1 MAVQKTVTTPGSY
14 ERPVE
19 GIVDYNAFQR
29 GFDKNF
35 NMEDVEKAVAEKK
48 QKFKEKTD
56 KIFQESDLATG
67 SFLDD
72 QGKIILNP
80 SVDTTN
86 NYKNVLL
93 EGKSEYI
100 DRKTTRERKKELEAQ
115 ALGFNATNETV
126 KYLVSSLNSGDAV
139 SLRGST
145 VEELFEEQG
154 ITFEEFSESYNNGN
168 FFPSAKKNDKGNI
181 IYGAEVLDKNGQKK
195 FIDLTGKINQTTIAD
210 KLAINA
216 EPDVK
221 KAITEYKAKGGKTF
235 NETDL
240 FKAGGTGNEVK
251 RTRLVNQY
259 KDGVYASAESQ
270 ANEFINN
277 NPDLARGLYAD
288 ATINTDIYTEAE
300 QEFIN
305 MGGFK
310 YEGTR
315 GDASNIYYV
324 YAKQV
329 ENDMG
334 LSVSGGNYVITK
346 EDGTTETVD
355 PKSNRGINI
364 TTQVDAKTTAAI
376 KQTKDGVSKKYLKN
390 KFLSSVDDFYMQDK
404 NVTFSTSDSE
414 YTNNKFYYDNLFS
427 EEIANG
433 QTAFT
438 LKKGAHYPKKD
449 LYQTTKLAKEEDPA
463 AAAGARSAV
472 GIVEDL
478 NTQFNS
484 ITSDAE
490 REFNT
495 LGLIDPETNEK
506 ILFSKNPDKWRQ
518 LNKLKDSGEDVAS
531 FAAYKSGTTRGGE
544 NQAPQ
549 MFNFLTN
556 KSYVKGGSEKSIDNV
571 EYRIVGEGKE
581 RRIFLDIF
589 TRSAGKEDLLKT
601 VDLGD
606 KIARRDFLT
615 NIGQGLAV
623 TSSEKQAVRDET
635 TALTESRDLAFK
647 VFEGLGVGE
656 ENENKWQQLA
666 KAIRNNSSEGLNA
679 EERKAFLKAGY
690 GKK

>member
-1 MAVQKTVTTPGSY
+1 MALQRTVTTPGSY
-14 ERPVE
+14 EKPVE
-19 GIVDYNAFQR
+19 GIVDYGAFQR

-56 KIFQESDLATG
+56 KIFKETDLATG

-93 EGKSEYI
+93 EGKNEYI
-100 DRKTTRERKKELEAQ
+100 DRKTTRERRKELEAQ

-139 SLRGST
+139 NLRGST

-168 FFPSAKKNDKGNI
+168 FFPAAKKNDKGNI

-364 TTQVDAKTTAAI
+364 TTQVDAKTKAAI
-376 KQTKDGVSKKYLKN
+376 KQTKDGISKKYLKN
-390 KFLSSVDDFYMQDK
+390 KFLSSVEDFYMQDK

-433 QTAFT
+433 QTTFT

-449 LYQTTKLAKEEDPA
+449 LYQTTKLAEEEDPA

-478 NTQFNS
+478 NTQFNA

-490 REFNT
+490 REFNKP
-495 LGLIDPETNEK
+495 G
-506 ILFSKNPDKWRQ
+506 
-518 LNKLKDSGEDVAS
+518 
-531 FAAYKSGTTRGGE
+531 YKAGTTRGGE
-544 NQAPQ
+544 EQAPQ

-556 KSYVKGGSEKSIDNV
+556 KSYMKGGSEKSIDNV
-571 EYRIVGEGKE
+571 EYRIIGEGKE

-601 VDLGD
+601 VDLND
-606 KIARRDFLT
+606 AIARRDFLT

-647 VFEGLGVGE
+647 VFKGLNVGGKDSSRW
-656 ENENKWQQLA
+656 NVLA
-666 KAIRNNSSEGLNA
+666 KAIRNNSSEGLNI

-690 GKK
+690 GKQ

>member
-1 MAVQKTVTTPGSY
+1 MALQRTVTTPGSY
-14 ERPVE
+14 EKPVE
-19 GIVDYNAFQR
+19 GIVDYGAFQR

-56 KIFQESDLATG
+56 KIFKESDLATG

-93 EGKSEYI
+93 EGKNEYI
-100 DRKTTRERKKELEAQ
+100 DRKTTRERRKELEAQ

-139 SLRGST
+139 NLRGST

-168 FFPSAKKNDKGNI
+168 FFPAAKKNDKGNI

-376 KQTKDGVSKKYLKN
+376 KQTKDGISKKYLKN
-390 KFLSSVDDFYMQDK
+390 KFLSTVEDFYMQDK
-404 NVTFSTSDSE
+404 NVTLSTSDSE
-414 YTNNKFYYDNLFS
+414 YTNNKSYYDNLFS

-433 QTAFT
+433 QTTFT

-449 LYQTTKLAKEEDPA
+449 LYQTTKLAEEEDKDPP
-463 AAAGARSAV
+463 V
-472 GIVEDL
+472 GKPSKASIVEDRLFNISSNL
-478 NTQFNS
+478 NSTTFRFTNKNQGGFVEPGEETDIDPGTLLQGFFS
-484 ITSDAE
+484 DTTGAKATITSAKVKNIGTEGKNRHVIEVKYEKADGKIMPAE
-490 REFNT
+490 IFD
-495 LGLIDPETNEK
+495 LDETG
-506 ILFSKNPDKWRQ
+506 RR
-518 LNKLKDSGEDVAS
+518 KLTER
-531 FAAYKSGTTRGGE
+531 AYKGQFAGE
-544 NQAPQ
+544 
-549 MFNFLTN
+549 
-556 KSYVKGGSEKSIDNV
+556 K
-571 EYRIVGEGKE
+571 
-581 RRIFLDIF
+581 DIA
-589 TRSAGKEDLLKT
+589 T
-601 VDLGD
+601 
-606 KIARRDFLT
+606 
-615 NIGQGLAV
+615 
-623 TSSEKQAVRDET
+623 
-635 TALTESRDLAFK
+635 DLAT
-647 VFEGLGVGE
+647 GE
-656 ENENKWQQLA
+656 ENYQVKRQAVQEAFKAAGKDVTMRRRLNVINNYKSDPKVFDTLTPEDKNLLTGSA
-666 KAIRNNSSEGLNA
+666 KGTYLGQAYAKYINPL
-679 EERKAFLKAGY
+679 LK
-690 GKK
+690 

>member
-1 MAVQKTVTTPGSY
+1 MAVQRTVTTPGSY

-19 GIVDYNAFQR
+19 GIVDYGAFQR

-35 NMEDVEKAVAEKK
+35 KMEDLEKALASKQELKK
-48 QKFKEKTD
+48 KVD
-56 KIFQESDLATG
+56 KIFEPTDLATG

-93 EGKSEYI
+93 QSKDEYI

-139 SLRGST
+139 NLRGST

-168 FFPSAKKNDKGNI
+168 FFPAAKKNDKGNI
-181 IYGAEVLDKNGQKK
+181 IYGAEILDKNGQKK

-240 FKAGGTGNEVK
+240 FRTGDTGNEVK

-259 KDGVYASAESQ
+259 KDGTYATAESQ
-270 ANEFINN
+270 AKQFVTN
-277 NPDLARGLYAD
+277 NPELARGLYAD

-315 GDASNIYYV
+315 GDASNIYYI
-324 YAKQV
+324 YAKQI
-329 ENDMG
+329 EDDMG

-346 EDGTTETVD
+346 EDGTTETID
-355 PKSNRGINI
+355 PKSNRGKNI
-364 TTQVDAKTTAAI
+364 TTQVDSKTTAAI
-376 KQTKDGVSKKYLKN
+376 KQTKDGISIKYLKN
-390 KFLSSVDDFYMQDK
+390 KFLSSVQDFYMQDK

-433 QTAFT
+433 QTTFT
-438 LKKGAHYPKKD
+438 LRKGAHYPKKD
-449 LYQTTKLAKEEDPA
+449 LYQTTKLAKEEDPTTG
-463 AAAGARSAV
+463 AGSAV
-472 GIVEDL
+472 SIVEDL
-478 NTQFNS
+478 NTQFNA

-490 REFNT
+490 REF
-495 LGLIDPETNEK
+495 
-506 ILFSKNPDKWRQ
+506 SKP
-518 LNKLKDSGEDVAS
+518 G
-531 FAAYKSGTTRGGE
+531 YKAGTTRGGE
-544 NQAPQ
+544 EQAPQ

-556 KSYVKGGSEKSIDNV
+556 KSYMKGGSEKSIDNI
-571 EYRIVGEGKE
+571 EYRIVGEGEE

-606 KIARRDFLT
+606 TVARRDFLT

-623 TSSEKQAVRDET
+623 TSSEKQAVREET
-635 TALTESRDLAFK
+635 KALTESRELAFD
-647 VFEGLGVGE
+647 VFKDISVGDK
-656 ENENKWQQLA
+656 NSSRWNVLA
-666 KAIRNNSSEGLNA
+666 KAVRDNSSEGLNA

>member
-1 MAVQKTVTTPGSY
+1 MALQRTITTPGSY
-14 ERPVE
+14 EKPVE
-19 GIVDYNAFQR
+19 GIVDYGAFQR
-29 GFDKNF
+29 GFDENF

-56 KIFQESDLATG
+56 KIFKESDLATG

-154 ITFEEFSESYNNGN
+154 VTFEEFSESYNNGN

-240 FKAGGTGNEVK
+240 FKSGDTGNEVK

-259 KDGVYASAESQ
+259 KDGTYASAESQ
-270 ANEFINN
+270 AKQFVTNK
-277 NPDLARGLYAD
+277 PDLARGLYAD

-315 GDASNIYYV
+315 GDASNIYYI
-324 YAKQV
+324 YAKQI
-329 ENDMG
+329 EDDMG

-346 EDGTTETVD
+346 EDGTTETID
-355 PKSNRGINI
+355 PKSNRGKNI
-364 TTQVDAKTTAAI
+364 TTQVDSKTTAAI
-376 KQTKDGVSKKYLKN
+376 KQTKDGISIKYLKN
-390 KFLSSVDDFYMQDK
+390 QFLGTVEDFYMQDK

-414 YTNNKFYYDNLFS
+414 YTNNKSYYDNLFS

-449 LYQTTKLAKEEDPA
+449 LYQTTKLAREEDPA
-463 AAAGARSAV
+463 TAAGARSAV

-478 NTQFNS
+478 NTQFNA

-490 REFNT
+490 TEFN
-495 LGLIDPETNEK
+495 K
-506 ILFSKNPDKWRQ
+506 PDYKAGTTR
-518 LNKLKDSGEDVAS
+518 SGED
-531 FAAYKSGTTRGGE
+531 
-544 NQAPQ
+544 QAPQ

-556 KSYVKGGSEKSIDNV
+556 KSYMKGGSEKSIDNV
-571 EYRIVGEGKE
+571 EYRIIGEGKE
-581 RRIFLDIF
+581 RKILLDIF
-589 TRSAGKEDLLKT
+589 SVSAGKEDKLAT

-606 KIARRDFLT
+606 AIARRDFLT

-623 TSSEKQAVRDET
+623 TSSEKQAVREET
-635 TALTESRDLAFK
+635 KALTQSRELAFK
-647 VFEGLGVGE
+647 VFKGLGVGE
-656 ENENKWQQLA
+656 KNENKWQQLA
-666 KAIRNNSSEGLNA
+666 RALRNNSSEGLNP
-679 EERKAFLKAGY
+679 EEKRIFFDKGY
-690 GKK
+690 GKQK

>member
-1 MAVQKTVTTPGSY
+1 MALQRTITTPGSY
-14 ERPVE
+14 EKPVE
-19 GIVDYNAFQR
+19 GIVDYGAFQR
-29 GFDKNF
+29 GFDENF

-56 KIFQESDLATG
+56 KIFKESDLATG

-154 ITFEEFSESYNNGN
+154 VTFEEFSESYNNGN

-240 FKAGGTGNEVK
+240 FKSGDTGNEVK

-259 KDGVYASAESQ
+259 KDGTYASAESQ
-270 ANEFINN
+270 AKQFVTNK
-277 NPDLARGLYAD
+277 PDLARGLYAD

-315 GDASNIYYV
+315 GDASNIYYI
-324 YAKQV
+324 YAKQI
-329 ENDMG
+329 EDDMG

-346 EDGTTETVD
+346 EDGTTETID
-355 PKSNRGINI
+355 PKSNRGKNI
-364 TTQVDAKTTAAI
+364 TTQVDSKTTAAI
-376 KQTKDGVSKKYLKN
+376 KQTKDGISIKYLKN
-390 KFLSSVDDFYMQDK
+390 QFLGTVEDFYMQDK

-414 YTNNKFYYDNLFS
+414 YTNNKSYYDNLFS

-449 LYQTTKLAKEEDPA
+449 LYQTTKLAREEDPA
-463 AAAGARSAV
+463 TAAGARSAV

-490 REFNT
+490 TEFNKP
-495 LGLIDPETNEK
+495 G
-506 ILFSKNPDKWRQ
+506 
-518 LNKLKDSGEDVAS
+518 
-531 FAAYKSGTTRGGE
+531 YKAGTTRGGE
-544 NQAPQ
+544 DQAPQ

-556 KSYVKGGSEKSIDNV
+556 KSYMKGGSEKSIDNV
-571 EYRIVGEGKE
+571 EYRIIGEGKE
-581 RRIFLDIF
+581 RKILLDIF
-589 TRSAGKEDLLKT
+589 SVSAGKEDKLAT

-606 KIARRDFLT
+606 AIARRDFLT

-623 TSSEKQAVRDET
+623 TSSEKQAVREET
-635 TALTESRDLAFK
+635 KALTQSRELAFK
-647 VFEGLGVGE
+647 VFKGLGVGE
-656 ENENKWQQLA
+656 KNENKWQQLA
-666 KAIRNNSSEGLNA
+666 RALRNNSSEGLNP
-679 EERKAFLKAGY
+679 EEKRIFFDKGY
-690 GKK
+690 GKQK

>member
-1 MAVQKTVTTPGSY
+1 MALQRTITTPGSY
-14 ERPVE
+14 EKPVE
-19 GIVDYNAFQR
+19 GIVDYGAFQR
-29 GFDKNF
+29 GFDENF

-56 KIFQESDLATG
+56 KIFKESDLATG

-154 ITFEEFSESYNNGN
+154 VTFEEFSESYNNGN

-240 FKAGGTGNEVK
+240 FKSGDTGNEVK

-259 KDGVYASAESQ
+259 KDGTYASAESQ
-270 ANEFINN
+270 AKQFVTNK
-277 NPDLARGLYAD
+277 PDLARGLYAD

-315 GDASNIYYV
+315 GDASNIYYI
-324 YAKQV
+324 YAKQI
-329 ENDMG
+329 EDDMG

-346 EDGTTETVD
+346 EDGTTETID
-355 PKSNRGINI
+355 PKSNRGKNI
-364 TTQVDAKTTAAI
+364 TTQVDSKTTAAI
-376 KQTKDGVSKKYLKN
+376 KQTKDGISIKYLKN
-390 KFLSSVDDFYMQDK
+390 QFLGTVEDFYMQDK

-414 YTNNKFYYDNLFS
+414 YTNNKSYYDNLFS

-449 LYQTTKLAKEEDPA
+449 LYQTTKLAREEDPA
-463 AAAGARSAV
+463 TAAGARSAV

-490 REFNT
+490 TEFN
-495 LGLIDPETNEK
+495 K
-506 ILFSKNPDKWRQ
+506 PD
-518 LNKLKDSGEDVAS
+518 
-531 FAAYKSGTTRGGE
+531 YKAGTTRGGE
-544 NQAPQ
+544 DQAPQ

-556 KSYVKGGSEKSIDNV
+556 KSYMKGGSEKSIDNV
-571 EYRIVGEGKE
+571 EYRIIGEGKE
-581 RRIFLDIF
+581 RKILLDIF
-589 TRSAGKEDLLKT
+589 SVSAGKEDKLAT

-606 KIARRDFLT
+606 AIARRDFLT

-623 TSSEKQAVRDET
+623 TSSEKQAVREET
-635 TALTESRDLAFK
+635 KALTQSRELAFK
-647 VFEGLGVGE
+647 VFKGLGVGE
-656 ENENKWQQLA
+656 KNENKWQQLA
-666 KAIRNNSSEGLNA
+666 RALRNNSSEGLNP
-679 EERKAFLKAGY
+679 EEKRIFFDKGY
-690 GKK
+690 GKQK

>member
-1 MAVQKTVTTPGSY
+1 MAVQRTVTTPGSY

-19 GIVDYNAFQR
+19 GIVDYGAFQR

-35 NMEDVEKAVAEKK
+35 NMEDIEKAVAEKK

-56 KIFQESDLATG
+56 KIFAESDLATG
-67 SFLDD
+67 LFLDD

-93 EGKSEYI
+93 QGKDEYI
-100 DRKTTRERKKELEAQ
+100 DRKTTRERRKELEAQ

-139 SLRGST
+139 NLRGST

-154 ITFEEFSESYNNGN
+154 TTFEEFSESYNNGN
-168 FFPSAKKNDKGNI
+168 FFPAAKKNDKGNI
-181 IYGAEVLDKNGQKK
+181 IYGAEILDKNGQKK

-240 FKAGGTGNEVK
+240 FKAGDTGNEVK

-270 ANEFINN
+270 AKQFVTN

-315 GDASNIYYV
+315 GDASNIYYI
-324 YAKQV
+324 YAKQI
-329 ENDMG
+329 EDDMG

-346 EDGTTETVD
+346 EDGTTETID
-355 PKSNRGINI
+355 PKSNRGKNI
-364 TTQVDAKTTAAI
+364 TTQVDSKTTAAI
-376 KQTKDGVSKKYLKN
+376 KQTKDGISEKYLKN
-390 KFLSSVDDFYMQDK
+390 KFLSTVEDFYMQDK

-433 QTAFT
+433 QTTFT
-438 LKKGAHYPKKD
+438 LRKGAHYPKKD
-449 LYQTTKLAKEEDPA
+449 LYQTTKLAKEEDPTTG
-463 AAAGARSAV
+463 AGSAV

-478 NTQFNS
+478 NTQFNA

-490 REFNT
+490 REFNK
-495 LGLIDPETNEK
+495 P
-506 ILFSKNPDKWRQ
+506 R
-518 LNKLKDSGEDVAS
+518 
-531 FAAYKSGTTRGGE
+531 YKAGTTRGGE
-544 NQAPQ
+544 EQAPQ

-556 KSYVKGGSEKSIDNV
+556 KSYMKGGSEKSIDNV
-571 EYRIVGEGKE
+571 EYRIIGEGKE

-601 VDLGD
+601 VDLND
-606 KIARRDFLT
+606 TVARRDFLT

-623 TSSEKQAVRDET
+623 TSSEKQAVREET
-635 TALTESRDLAFK
+635 KALTESRELAFD
-647 VFEGLGVGE
+647 VFKGLGVGE

>member
-1 MAVQKTVTTPGSY
+1 MALQRTITTPGSY
-14 ERPVE
+14 EKPVE
-19 GIVDYNAFQR
+19 GIVDYGAFQR
-29 GFDKNF
+29 GFDENF

-56 KIFQESDLATG
+56 KIFKESDLATG

-154 ITFEEFSESYNNGN
+154 VTFEEFSESYNNGN

-240 FKAGGTGNEVK
+240 FKSGDTGNEVK

-259 KDGVYASAESQ
+259 KDGTYASAESQ
-270 ANEFINN
+270 AKQFVTNK
-277 NPDLARGLYAD
+277 PDLARGLYAD

-315 GDASNIYYV
+315 GDASNIYYI
-324 YAKQV
+324 YAKQI
-329 ENDMG
+329 EDDMG

-346 EDGTTETVD
+346 EDGTTETID
-355 PKSNRGINI
+355 PKSNRGKNI
-364 TTQVDAKTTAAI
+364 TTQVDSKTTAAI
-376 KQTKDGVSKKYLKN
+376 KQTKDGISIKYLKN
-390 KFLSSVDDFYMQDK
+390 QFLGTVEDFYMQDK

-414 YTNNKFYYDNLFS
+414 YTNNKSYYDNLFS

-449 LYQTTKLAKEEDPA
+449 LYQTTKLAREEDPA
-463 AAAGARSAV
+463 TAAGARSAV

-478 NTQFNS
+478 NTQFNA

-490 REFNT
+490 TEFN
-495 LGLIDPETNEK
+495 K
-506 ILFSKNPDKWRQ
+506 PDYKAGTTR
-518 LNKLKDSGEDVAS
+518 SGED
-531 FAAYKSGTTRGGE
+531 
-544 NQAPQ
+544 QAPQ

-556 KSYVKGGSEKSIDNV
+556 KSYMKGGSEKSIDNV
-571 EYRIVGEGKE
+571 EYRIIGEGKE
-581 RRIFLDIF
+581 RKILLDIF
-589 TRSAGKEDLLKT
+589 SVSAGKEDKLAT

-606 KIARRDFLT
+606 AIARRDFLT

-635 TALTESRDLAFK
+635 TALTQSRELAFK
-647 VFEGLGVGE
+647 VFKGLGVGE
-656 ENENKWQQLA
+656 KNENKWQQLA
-666 KAIRNNSSEGLNA
+666 RALRNNSSEGLNP
-679 EERKAFLKAGY
+679 EEKRIFFDKGY
-690 GKK
+690 GKQK

>member
-1 MAVQKTVTTPGSY
+1 MALQRTVTTPGSY
-14 ERPVE
+14 EKPVE
-19 GIVDYNAFQR
+19 GIVDYGAFQR

-56 KIFQESDLATG
+56 KIFKETDLATG

-93 EGKSEYI
+93 EGKNEYI
-100 DRKTTRERKKELEAQ
+100 DRKTTRERRKELEAQ
-115 ALGFNATNETV
+115 ALGFSATNETV

-376 KQTKDGVSKKYLKN
+376 KQTKDGISKKYLKN

-404 NVTFSTSDSE
+404 NVTFNTSDSE
-414 YTNNKFYYDNLFS
+414 YTNNKSYYDNLFS

-433 QTAFT
+433 QTDFT

-449 LYQTTKLAKEEDPA
+449 LYQTTKLAKEEDPTTG
-463 AAAGARSAV
+463 AGSAV

-478 NTQFNS
+478 NTQFNA

-490 REFNT
+490 TE
-495 LGLIDPETNEK
+495 
-506 ILFSKNPDKWRQ
+506 FSKP
-518 LNKLKDSGEDVAS
+518 GY
-531 FAAYKSGTTRGGE
+531 AAGTIRGGE
-544 NQAPQ
+544 AQAPQ

-556 KSYVKGGSEKSIDNV
+556 KSYMKGGSEKSIDNV
-571 EYRIVGEGKE
+571 EYRIIGEGEDRKVL
-581 RRIFLDIF
+581 LDIF
-589 TRSAGKEDLLKT
+589 STSSGKEDKLAT
-601 VDLGD
+601 VDLSD
-606 KIARRDFLT
+606 TVARRDFLT

-623 TSSEKQAVRDET
+623 TSKEKQEVRDET
-635 TALTESRDLAFK
+635 TRLTQSREKAFDVFKGISVGDKNSSRWNVLARA
-647 VFEGLGVGE
+647 V
-656 ENENKWQQLA
+656 
-666 KAIRNNSSEGLNA
+666 RDNSSEGLNA

>member
-1 MAVQKTVTTPGSY
+1 MALQRTGTTPGSY
-14 ERPVE
+14 EKPVE
-19 GIVDYNAFQR
+19 GIVDYGAFQR
-29 GFDKNF
+29 GFDENF

-56 KIFQESDLATG
+56 KIFKESDLATG

-100 DRKTTRERKKELEAQ
+100 DRKTTRERRKELEAQ

-139 SLRGST
+139 NLRGST

-168 FFPSAKKNDKGNI
+168 FFPAAKKNDKGNI

-259 KDGVYASAESQ
+259 KDGTYASAESQ
-270 ANEFINN
+270 AKQFVTNK
-277 NPDLARGLYAD
+277 PDLARGLYAD

-315 GDASNIYYV
+315 GDASNIYYI
-324 YAKQV
+324 YAKQI
-329 ENDMG
+329 EDDMG

-346 EDGTTETVD
+346 EDGTTETID
-355 PKSNRGINI
+355 PKSNRGKNI
-364 TTQVDAKTTAAI
+364 TTQVDSKTTAAI
-376 KQTKDGVSKKYLKN
+376 KQTRDGISIKYLKN
-390 KFLSSVDDFYMQDK
+390 EFLGTVEDFYMQDK

-414 YTNNKFYYDNLFS
+414 YTNNKSYYDNLFS

-433 QTAFT
+433 QTTFT

-449 LYQTTKLAKEEDPA
+449 LYQTTKLAKEEEEKDPT
-463 AAAGARSAV
+463 V
-472 GIVEDL
+472 GKPSKSSIVEDRLFNISSNL
-478 NTQFNS
+478 NSTTFRFTNENQGGFVEPGKETKIDPGTLLQGFFS
-484 ITSDAE
+484 DTDGTKATITSAKVKNIGAE
-490 REFNT
+490 
-495 LGLIDPETNEK
+495 GK
-506 ILFSKNPDKWRQ
+506 DKHVV
-518 LNKLKDSGEDVAS
+518 EITYEA
-531 FAAYKSGTTRGGE
+531 GGE
-544 NQAPQ
+544 
-549 MFNFLTN
+549 
-556 KSYVKGGSEKSIDNV
+556 DNV
-571 EYRIVGEGKE
+571 ET
-581 RRIFLDIF
+581 F
-589 TRSAGKEDLLKT
+589 DL
-601 VDLGD
+601 
-606 KIARRDFLT
+606 
-615 NIGQGLAV
+615 
-623 TSSEKQAVRDET
+623 DET
-635 TALTESRDLAFK
+635 GRRKITERAYKGQFAGEKDIATDLAT
-647 VFEGLGVGE
+647 GE
-656 ENENKWQQLA
+656 ENYQIKRQAVQ
-666 KAIRNNSSEGLNA
+666 
-679 EERKAFLKAGY
+679 KAFKAA
-690 GKK
+690 GKDVTMRRRLNVINNYKSDPSNPEVWNTLSEEDKNLLYKISNTSDLATAYKDFVDGQDFDNN